1 MKVRATGE
9 QKGCI
14 GSGVPMCN
22 RMGMACVT
30 NCKRR
35 SHCSQDQLL
44 VCRIVRSYV
53 PRHLDRASTLL
64 RFVFALF
71 SSVCSVFLQ
80 FSLFFLCFLFVSS
93 VFPLLSLLFCLVP
106 LFFLFFFHN
115 LPILLTNRVT
125 TLVFTIFHQ
134 PTDPTY
140 KLEPDYIGGK
150 QTIWE
155 EKNFMACNGI

>member
-22 RMGMACVT
+22 RMDMARVT

-35 SHCSQDQLL
+35 NHCSQDRVL
-44 VCRIVRSYV
+44 VCRIVRSYI
-53 PRHLDRASTLL
+53 PRHLNRASTLL

-71 SSVCSVFLQ
+71 SSVCSVFLL
-80 FSLFFLCFLFVSS
+80 FSLFFVCFLCFSS
-93 VFPLLSLLFCLVP
+93 TFTV
-106 LFFLFFFHN
+106 
-115 LPILLTNRVT
+115 ILLGSS
-125 TLVFTIFHQ
+125 IFLYFFSQLYQQ

-140 KLEPDYIGGK
+140 ESCYDPRFYDLSPAYRSYLK
-150 QTIWE
+150 T
-155 EKNFMACNGI
+155 

>member
-22 RMGMACVT
+22 RMDMARVT

-35 SHCSQDQLL
+35 NHCSQDRVL
-44 VCRIVRSYV
+44 VCRIVRSYI
-53 PRHLDRASTLL
+53 PRHLNRASTLL

-71 SSVCSVFLQ
+71 SSVCSVFLL

-106 LFFLFFFHN
+106 LFSCIFFLNSINN
-115 LPILLTNRVT
+115 LPILLTNRAT

-134 PTDPTY
+134 PTDPT
-140 KLEPDYIGGK
+140 
-150 QTIWE
+150 
-155 EKNFMACNGI
+155 